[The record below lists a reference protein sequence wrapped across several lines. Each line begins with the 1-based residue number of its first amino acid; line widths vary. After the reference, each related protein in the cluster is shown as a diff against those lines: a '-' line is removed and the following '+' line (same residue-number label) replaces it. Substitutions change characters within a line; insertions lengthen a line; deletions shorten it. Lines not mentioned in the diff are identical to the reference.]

1 MEDIDYGAVF
11 GITPEGAEETEAA
24 DPSTDT
30 DETQGEREQEA
41 ADPAVE
47 EQTETGDGGE
57 PEAEAAEDSQE
68 EGAEGEKQT
77 PEKNAKYAAARRK
90 AEAERDAAVAKAKQ
104 EAEAEAQRV
113 IDEAFKNS
121 GLTNPYTKKPITTK
135 AEYEEYKQRFDA
147 ERKARLMKKSGM
159 TDDEFNEFVEGL
171 PEVKKAKEQQAA
183 AEAAQ
188 KQAQE
193 AQAKVK
199 VEEQLK
205 EISAIDPTIKEL
217 KDIAKMDTYPRFY
230 ELVKKGNS
238 LSDAFKLANIDKLT
252 QSTAEAS
259 RQAAV
264 NAAAGKQHMTRTATR
279 GAGAVSVPQDVRE
292 EYLAFNP
299 GATDAEIAA
308 HYNSY
313 IKK

>member
-30 DETQGEREQEA
+30 DETQGEKEQEA

-121 GLTNPYTKKPITTK
+121 GLTNPYP
-135 AEYEEYKQRFDA
+135 DA
-147 ERKARLMKKSGM
+147 SQPAGWRTVVEDVKSR
-159 TDDEFNEFVEGL
+159 
-171 PEVKKAKEQQAA
+171 A
-183 AEAAQ
+183 
-188 KQAQE
+188 
-193 AQAKVK
+193 
-199 VEEQLK
+199 
-205 EISAIDPTIKEL
+205 
-217 KDIAKMDTYPRFY
+217 
-230 ELVKKGNS
+230 
-238 LSDAFKLANIDKLT
+238 
-252 QSTAEAS
+252 
-259 RQAAV
+259 
-264 NAAAGKQHMTRTATR
+264 TRT
-279 GAGAVSVPQDVRE
+279 RE
-292 EYLAFNP
+292 YIIKRKLMLEKYNI
-299 GATDAEIAA
+299 EIREV
-308 HYNSY
+308 
-313 IKK
+313 

>member
-1 MEDIDYGAVF
+1 MEDIDYGAGF

-24 DPSTDT
+24 DPSTDAYAAQV
-30 DETQGEREQEA
+30 EKEQEA

-299 GATDAEIAA
+299 GATDAEIAQ
-308 HYNSY
+308 HYNKY